1 MKKHIFCILL
11 VMLMIGNL
19 AFYAVAEEKNVTML
33 HNGDTAFGS
42 FTVKGDEERGK
53 CLNLTFSGGTSSFVN
68 SVNFAPI
75 NAQGCDTLVM
85 EVYVSDPA
93 MISNISQ
100 MYVEITSSGTCDQQE
115 TAWPAHSVLGSAK
128 LKAGWNTVYFYL
140 ADSGATNGDCDLSAI
155 NYFRIYA
162 EFNGAALKGQVLKLD
177 DIRMVYTGGYD
188 YSDLSFEAYRGDNP
202 TVDIRI
208 EGQTEPDL
216 AHRHDNITVAVG
228 R

>member
-1 MKKHIFCILL
+1 MKKRIFCILM

-33 HNGDTAFGS
+33 HNCDTAFGGFVVENDAQRGRCLALHFNGQGRDFANSIS
-42 FTVKGDEERGK
+42 F
-53 CLNLTFSGGTSSFVN
+53 S
-68 SVNFAPI
+68 PI
-75 NAQGCDTLVM
+75 NAKGCDTLVM
-85 EVYVSDPA
+85 EVYVSEPA
-93 MISNISQ
+93 MISNIKQ
-100 MYVEITSSGTCDQQE
+100 MYVEITSSGTCDQME
-115 TAWPAHSVLGSAK
+115 TAWAAHSVLGSAK

-140 ADSGATNGDCDLSAI
+140 SDSGATNGDCDLSAI

-162 EFNGAALKGQVLKLD
+162 EYNGAALKGQVLKID

-208 EGQTEPDL
+208 EGQDEPDL

>member
-1 MKKHIFCILL
+1 
-11 VMLMIGNL
+11 
-19 AFYAVAEEKNVTML
+19 
-33 HNGDTAFGS
+33 
-42 FTVKGDEERGK
+42 
-53 CLNLTFSGGTSSFVN
+53 
-68 SVNFAPI
+68 
-75 NAQGCDTLVM
+75 
-85 EVYVSDPA
+85 
-93 MISNISQ
+93 
-100 MYVEITSSGTCDQQE
+100 
-115 TAWPAHSVLGSAK
+115 VLGSAK

-188 YSDLSFEAYRGDNP
+188 YSDLSLEAYRGDNP
-202 TVDIRI
+202 TVDILI
-208 EGQTEPDL
+208 EGQSEPDL